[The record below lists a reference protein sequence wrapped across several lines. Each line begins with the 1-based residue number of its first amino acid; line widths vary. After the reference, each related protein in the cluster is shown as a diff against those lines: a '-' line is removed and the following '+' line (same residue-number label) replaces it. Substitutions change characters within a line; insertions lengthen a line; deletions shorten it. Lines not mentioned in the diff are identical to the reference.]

1 MYSVWNFVIM
11 IHEEKDTKIE
21 NSEEK
26 TEKREEKF
34 NEESLRPKKFSEYI
48 GQEENKKNLAI
59 FLESARKRQEQLD
72 HILLFGPPG
81 LGKTTL
87 AAIIASEMNVNLK
100 STTGPAIDKPGDL
113 AAIISNLSEGDVLFI
128 DEIHRLKPAVEEV
141 LYSAMEDFV
150 LDIVIGKGPSAR
162 SMRLNLPKF
171 TLAGATTKAAML
183 SSPLRDRFGMVM
195 KLEFYNIDELKNI
208 VLRSAKILNYE
219 IEIEAAELIAS
230 SSRKTPRIANRLL
243 RRARDFAVVAGKN
256 MICKETTER
265 MLNSMGIDLLGLDK
279 VDRDFLKTIGEK
291 FGGGP
296 VGLTTIAAALS
307 EDQNTIEDVF
317 EPYLIQLGFLERT
330 PRGRKITEKAIEHIG
345 L

>member
-1 MYSVWNFVIM
+1 M
-11 IHEEKDTKIE
+11 IHEDGGE
-21 NSEEK
+21 NSLNIVKSVIIED
-26 TEKREEKF
+26 RIQDD
-34 NEESLRPKKFSEYI
+34 SLRPKSFADYI
-48 GQEENKKNLAI
+48 GQDENKKNLSV
-59 FLESARKRQEQLD
+59 FVESAKKRNEVLD

-87 AAIIASEMNVNLK
+87 AAIIANEMGVQLK
-100 STTGPAIDKPGDL
+100 STSGPAIDKPGDL
-113 AAIISNLSEGDVLFI
+113 AAIISNLTAGDVLFI

-162 SMRLNLPKF
+162 SMRLSLPKF

-195 KLEFYNIDELKNI
+195 KLDFYTTSDLQKIIK
-208 VLRSAKILNYE
+208 RSAGILAYE
-219 IEIEAAELIAS
+219 IEEEAAGLIAE
-230 SSRKTPRIANRLL
+230 SSRRTPRIANRLL
-243 RRARDFAVVAGKN
+243 RRARDFAVVDGH
-256 MICKETTER
+256 TEINR
-265 MLNSMGIDLLGLDK
+265 IISEKMLQSLGIDNYGLDRT
-279 VDRDFLKTIGEK
+279 DRLFLRTISEK

-330 PRGRKITEKAIEHIG
+330 PRGRKITPRALEFIG
-345 L
+345 I